1 MVDTSDMNVY
11 GCQFNVCWEDK
22 PSNFQ
27 IVARMIQELK
37 PLPGSLVALPE
48 LFATGFSMNTEE
60 IAETTDGPTAAFLS
74 RTARENN
81 IWLVGGVAIR
91 NGDQKPG
98 NQALVFNPQGERVI
112 EYTKMRP
119 FSPGGEHKAYRA
131 GERHTTFK
139 WQGIT
144 AGVLICYDL
153 RFPELFRAALS
164 HGEAPPELFLV
175 MASWPESRAAQWVRL
190 LQARAIENQ
199 AYVLGVNR
207 VGTDPLYAYPG
218 RSIFVNPQGDIVS
231 DAGDQ
236 AGWAQGTIDLSS
248 LVRYRDKLPFLRDYR
263 KV

>member
-1 MVDTSDMNVY
+1 MNVY

-22 PSNFQ
+22 TSNFET
-27 IVARMIQELK
+27 VARMIQDLK
-37 PLPGSLVALPE
+37 PVPGSLVALPE
-48 LFATGFSMNTEE
+48 LFATGFSMNSGK
-60 IAETTDGPTAAFLS
+60 IAEAINGETASFLS
-74 RTARENN
+74 QTARENN
-81 IWLVGGVAIR
+81 IWLVGGAAIR
-91 NGDQKPG
+91 QGDQKPG
-98 NQALVFNPQGERVI
+98 NDALVFNPQGERVVD
-112 EYTKMRP
+112 YAKMRP

-131 GERHTTFK
+131 GERHASFK

-144 AGVLICYDL
+144 VGVLICYDL

-164 HGEAPPELFLV
+164 HGEAPPELFMV
-175 MASWPESRAAQWVRL
+175 IASWPESRAAQWVRL

-207 VGTDPLYAYPG
+207 SGTDPMYAYPG
-218 RSIFVNPQGDIVS
+218 RSVFVSPQGDILS
-231 DAGDQ
+231 DAGDE